1 MKLKKVLC
9 VTMAGVMAFGLTAC
23 GDSGSK
29 ETTAPET
36 TAETAA
42 ETDAADAETDAA
54 ETDAA
59 DAETDA
65 AGSDLSGT
73 VKVAA
78 VETAYGAQ
86 MWQDVAAAFEEANPG
101 VTVELTVDKNLDDI
115 ITPDM
120 KAGNYPDVICKSVG
134 SESGLTETFTK
145 DNNLAD
151 LTDVL
156 SMTVPGEDVTVG
168 EKILPGFTDN
178 KITQPYGDGKTY
190 LMPMFYSPCG
200 LFYDANLLATKG
212 WEVPATWDEMWELGD
227 KAKEEGIALFTYPT
241 TGYFDAFFY
250 ALLHEATDTE
260 TFNNALKY
268 GEGVWDTDEAQQV
281 FDIITKLASYTH
293 ESTPAQANDNDF
305 QMNQQLVL
313 DDKAIFMP
321 NGTWIIGEMAEAPR
335 ADGFEW
341 GFTALPA
348 ITEGGERA
356 SYTFFEQVWMPAGAV
371 NQDLGKAFMA
381 FLYSDTAADI
391 FAPTG
396 AIQPIVGM
404 SDKLEGDNKL
414 FYSIYDTGAV
424 AVMDAFATTDPVE
437 GITVRSTFFDP
448 VSGLVSGDT
457 TEEDWIAQIKADSD
471 ALRGALKE

>member
-23 GDSGSK
+23 GNGGAK

-36 TAETAA
+36 EAA
-42 ETDAADAETDAA
+42 ETEAA
-54 ETDAA
+54 ETEA
-59 DAETDA
+59 AETEAAETEAAETEA

-134 SESGLTETFTK
+134 SESALTETFTK
-145 DNNLAD
+145 DNNLVD
-151 LTDVL
+151 MTDVL

-168 EKILPGFTDN
+168 DKILPGFTEN
-178 KITQPYGDGKTY
+178 TITNPYGDGKTY

-212 WEVPATWDEMWELGD
+212 WDVPETWDQMWELGD

-250 ALLHEATDTE
+250 ALLHEAMDTDT
-260 TFNNALKY
+260 FNSALKY
-268 GEGVWDTDEAQQV
+268 GEGVWDTDGAKQV
-281 FDIITKLASYTH
+281 FDIIAKLATYTH

-321 NGTWIIGEMAEAPR
+321 NGNWVIGEMAEAPR

-348 ITEGGERA
+348 VAEGGERA

-371 NQDLGKAFMA
+371 NQDLGKAFIA

-391 FAPTG
+391 FAASN
-396 AIQPIVGM
+396 AIQPIEGM
-404 SDKLEGDNKL
+404 SDKLEGDAKL
-414 FYSIYDTGAV
+414 YYSIYDTGAV

-437 GITVRSTFFDP
+437 GITVRTSFFDP

-457 TEEDWIAQIKADSD
+457 TQEDWVAQIKADSD

>member
-9 VTMAGVMAFGLTAC
+9 LTMAGVMAFGLTAC
-23 GDSGSK
+23 STATK
-29 ETTAPET
+29 ETEAP
-36 TAETAA
+36 A
-42 ETDAADAETDAA
+42 TDAATEAPATDAA
-54 ETDAA
+54 TEAPASEATTEG
-59 DAETDA
+59 AETEEA
-65 AGSDLSGT
+65 AGGVTGT

-86 MWQDVAAAFEEANPG
+86 MWEDVAAAFEAANPG
-101 VTVELTVDKNLDDI
+101 VTVELTVDKQLDDI

-134 SESGLTETFTK
+134 SESALTETFTK
-145 DNNLAD
+145 DNNLVEM
-151 LTDVL
+151 TDVL
-156 SMTVPGEDVTVG
+156 DMTVPGEDVTVG
-168 EKILPGFTDN
+168 EKILPGFTEN
-178 KITQPYGDGKTY
+178 TITQPYGDGKVY

-212 WEVPATWDEMWELGD
+212 WEVPQTWDEMWELGD

-250 ALLHEATDTE
+250 ALLHSATDTD
-260 TFNNALKY
+260 TFNSALKY
-268 GEGVWDTDEAQQV
+268 GEGVWDTDGAKQV
-281 FDIITKLASYTH
+281 FDIIAKLATYTH
-293 ESTPAQANDNDF
+293 ASTPSQANDNDF

-313 DDKAIFMP
+313 DDQAIFMP
-321 NGTWIIGEMAEAPR
+321 NGNWVIGEMAEAPR
-335 ADGFEW
+335 AEGFEW

-348 ITEGGERA
+348 VEEGGERA
-356 SYTFFEQVWMPAGAV
+356 SYTFFEQVWMPAGSE
-371 NQDLGKAFMA
+371 NQDAGKAFIA

-391 FAPTG
+391 FAASN

-404 SDKLEGDNKL
+404 SDKLEGDAKL
-414 FYSIYDTGAV
+414 YYSIYDTGAV

-437 GITVRSTFFDP
+437 GITVRTTFFDP
-448 VSGLVSGDT
+448 VSALVTGDT
-457 TEEDWIAQIKADSD
+457 TEEDWIAQIKSDSD

>member
-9 VTMAGVMAFGLTAC
+9 LTMAGVMAFSLAAC
-23 GDSGSK
+23 SSNTPK
-29 ETTAPET
+29 ETNGAET

-42 ETDAADAETDAA
+42 PDETGAAEDTEAPAETDGA
-54 ETDAA
+54 
-59 DAETDA
+59 DA

-86 MWQDVAAAFEEANPG
+86 MWEDVAAAFEEANPG
-101 VTVELTVDKNLDDI
+101 VTVELTIDKNLDDV

-168 EKILPGFTDN
+168 DKILPGFTEN
-178 KITQPYGDGKTY
+178 KITNPYGDGKTY

-200 LFYDANLLATKG
+200 LFYDANLLASKG
-212 WEVPATWDEMWELGD
+212 WEVPQTWDEMWELGD

-250 ALLHEATDTE
+250 ALLHEATDAD
-260 TFNNALKY
+260 TFNSALSY
-268 GEGVWDTDEAQQV
+268 GEGVWDTDGAKQV
-281 FDIITKLASYTH
+281 FDIIEKLASYTH

-321 NGTWIIGEMAEAPR
+321 NGTWITGEMAEAPR

-348 ITEGGERA
+348 VAEGGERA
-356 SYTFFEQVWMPAGAV
+356 SYTFFEQVWMPAGAE
-371 NQDLGKAFMA
+371 NQDLGKAFIS
-381 FLYSDTAADI
+381 FLYSDTAADL
-391 FAPTG
+391 FATAG
-396 AIQPIVGM
+396 AIQPIEGM
-404 SDKLEGDNKL
+404 SEKLEGESKM

-437 GITVRSTFFDP
+437 GVTVRSTFFDP

-457 TEEDWIAQIKADSD
+457 TKDAWIEKIKTDSD

>member
-65 AGSDLSGT
+65 SGSDLSGT